1 MPIAP
6 LILQAA
12 LQWGVPVAMKI
23 ADIWKGGKLTD
34 AEAVD
39 ALTGILVEINSKTVD
54 SAIAEAEARAAGH

>member
-1 MPIAP
+1 
-6 LILQAA
+6 
-12 LQWGVPVAMKI
+12 MKI